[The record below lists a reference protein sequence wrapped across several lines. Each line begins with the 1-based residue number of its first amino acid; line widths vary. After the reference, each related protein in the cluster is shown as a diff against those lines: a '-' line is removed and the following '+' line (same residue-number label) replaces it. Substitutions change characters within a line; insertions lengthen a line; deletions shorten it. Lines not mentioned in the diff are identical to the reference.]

1 MGRHLACAF
10 GRQSC
15 ARPHRA
21 GSAGGRWPWACRV
34 SGQPLALLIGPFE
47 SFSFMRIALVASFAL
62 ALANGAVGT
71 LLLMRRESLSGNVL
85 SYAVMPGA
93 ALGFLY
99 AGYSLAALSFG
110 GLLTGLVVAG
120 LAALKAGSTPQ
131 RQDVSLIA
139 FYLVSL
145 SFGILIV
152 AARGSQADL
161 MHVLFGTV
169 LAVDLTAL
177 LLIASIT
184 SITLLVIAALYR
196 PLAVESFDP
205 AFLRAVGGGGG
216 AFRAIFITL
225 VVLNLV
231 ASFQAFGTLLAIG
244 PMLLPAAAAR
254 CWTRK
259 VWPTIALATFIG
271 MTAALA
277 GLLISYYANLPSGP
291 AIVISAGVM
300 YGISLLAAYRMWF
313 KTGISGEQR

>member
-1 MGRHLACAF
+1 MG
-10 GRQSC
+10 
-15 ARPHRA
+15 
-21 GSAGGRWPWACRV
+21 RV
-34 SGQPLALLIGPFE
+34 SGQLVGFLIDPFA
-47 SFSFMRIALVASFAL
+47 SFGFMRIALVACLAL
-62 ALANGAVGT
+62 ALANGPIGT
-71 LLLMRRESLSGNVL
+71 LLLLRRESLGGNVL
-85 SYAVMPGA
+85 SHAVMPGA

-99 AGYSLAALSFG
+99 AGYSLAALTMG
-110 GLLTGLVVAG
+110 GLLTGLAVAG
-120 LAALKAGSTPQ
+120 LAALSAGSRPQ
-131 RQDVSLIA
+131 RQDSSLIA

-145 SFGILIV
+145 SFGVLIV

-169 LAVDLTAL
+169 LSVDVKAL
-177 LLIASIT
+177 LLIASISSVT
-184 SITLLVIAALYR
+184 MLVVAALYR

-254 CWTRK
+254 CWTQK
-259 VWPTIALATFIG
+259 VWPMIALATVIG
-271 MTAALA
+271 MAAAVA

-291 AIVISAGVM
+291 AIVMGAGVI
-300 YGISLLAAYRMWF
+300 YGMSLLAAGQIRL
-313 KTGISGEQR
+313 KLKSLRGQQ

>member
-1 MGRHLACAF
+1 MGF
-10 GRQSC
+10 
-15 ARPHRA
+15 
-21 GSAGGRWPWACRV
+21 
-34 SGQPLALLIGPFE
+34 LISPFE
-47 SFSFMRIALVASFAL
+47 SFGFMRIALVACFAL
-62 ALANGAVGT
+62 ALANGPIGT

-85 SYAVMPGA
+85 SHAVMPGA

-99 AGYSLAALSFG
+99 AGYSLAALTLG
-110 GLLTGLVVAG
+110 GLLTGLAVAG
-120 LAALKAGSTPQ
+120 LAALTARSRPQ
-131 RQDVSLIA
+131 RQDSNLIA

-145 SFGILIV
+145 SFGVLIV

-169 LAVDLTAL
+169 LAVDVKAL
-177 LLIASIT
+177 LLIASISSLT
-184 SITLLVIAALYR
+184 MLVVAALYR

-254 CWTRK
+254 CWTHK
-259 VWPTIALATFIG
+259 VWPRIALATVMG
-271 MTAALA
+271 MAAALA

-291 AIVISAGVM
+291 AIVMGLGMI
-300 YGISLLAAYRMWF
+300 YGISLLAAGRTRPKIKRF
-313 KTGISGEQR
+313 EGEQ

>member
-1 MGRHLACAF
+1 M
-10 GRQSC
+10 
-15 ARPHRA
+15 
-21 GSAGGRWPWACRV
+21 
-34 SGQPLALLIGPFE
+34 SGQLIGFLIDPFE
-47 SFSFMRIALVASFAL
+47 SFGFMRIALVACFAL
-62 ALANGAVGT
+62 ALANGPIGT
-71 LLLMRRESLSGNVL
+71 LLLMRRESLGGNVL
-85 SYAVMPGA
+85 SHAVMPGA

-99 AGYSLAALSFG
+99 AGYSLAALTLG
-110 GLLTGLVVAG
+110 GLLTGLAVAG
-120 LAALKAGSTPQ
+120 LAALTARSRPQ
-131 RQDVSLIA
+131 RQDSSLIA

-145 SFGILIV
+145 SFGVLIV

-169 LAVDLTAL
+169 LAVDVKAL
-177 LLIASIT
+177 VLIAGISSVTMLIVAT
-184 SITLLVIAALYR
+184 LYR

-254 CWTRK
+254 CWTQK
-259 VWPTIALATFIG
+259 VWPMIALATVIG
-271 MTAALA
+271 MAAALA

-291 AIVISAGVM
+291 AIVMGAGVI
-300 YGISLLAAYRMWF
+300 YGMSLLAVGRMRL
-313 KTGISGEQR
+313 KPKRLEGQR

>member
-1 MGRHLACAF
+1 
-10 GRQSC
+10 
-15 ARPHRA
+15 
-21 GSAGGRWPWACRV
+21 
-34 SGQPLALLIGPFE
+34 
-47 SFSFMRIALVASFAL
+47 MRIALVASFAL
-62 ALANGAVGT
+62 ALANGPIGT
-71 LLLMRRESLSGNVL
+71 ILLMRRESLSGNVL
-85 SYAVMPGA
+85 SHAVMPGA

-120 LAALKAGSTPQ
+120 LAALKTSSKSQ
-131 RQDVSLIA
+131 RQDVNLIV

-145 SFGILIV
+145 SFGTLIV

-169 LAVDLTAL
+169 LAVDVTAL
-177 LLIASIT
+177 LLIAAVA

-216 AFRAIFITL
+216 VFRAVFVTL

-254 CWTRK
+254 CWTRE
-259 VWPTIALATFIG
+259 VWPMIALASVIG
-271 MTAALA
+271 MAAALA

-291 AIVISAGVM
+291 AIVISAGLI
-300 YGISLLAAYRMWF
+300 YGISLLAAGRTRF
-313 KTGISGEQR
+313 DP

>member
-1 MGRHLACAF
+1 
-10 GRQSC
+10 
-15 ARPHRA
+15 
-21 GSAGGRWPWACRV
+21 
-34 SGQPLALLIGPFE
+34 
-47 SFSFMRIALVASFAL
+47 MRIALVASFAL
-62 ALANGAVGT
+62 ALANGPIGT

-85 SYAVMPGA
+85 SHAVMPGA

-110 GLLTGLVVAG
+110 GLLTGLFVAG
-120 LAALKAGSTPQ
+120 LAALKTRSMP
-131 RQDVSLIA
+131 RHQDVSLIA

-169 LAVDLTAL
+169 LAIDVNAL

-216 AFRAIFITL
+216 VFRAIFITL
-225 VVLNLV
+225 VVLDLV

-254 CWTRK
+254 CWTQK
-259 VWPTIALATFIG
+259 VWPMIALATAIG
-271 MTAALA
+271 MAAALA

-291 AIVISAGVM
+291 AIVIGAGLI
-300 YGISLLAAYRMWF
+300 YGISLLAAGRTRF
-313 KTGISGEQR
+313 EPRIFEEQR